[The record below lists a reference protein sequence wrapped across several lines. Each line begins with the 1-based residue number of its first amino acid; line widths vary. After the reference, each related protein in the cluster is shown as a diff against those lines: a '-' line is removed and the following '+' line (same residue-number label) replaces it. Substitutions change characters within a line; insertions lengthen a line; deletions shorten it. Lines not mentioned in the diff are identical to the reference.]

1 MPVNIDTAKA
11 LVPVK
16 SFIPVPKPSN
26 LDAVSYDLYPRQY
39 RDQVVYTICVPDES
53 DNNYGADGRKLIHP
67 KYAIFVDVY
76 A

>member
-1 MPVNIDTAKA
+1 MDIITTKA

-16 SFIPVPKPSN
+16 SIIPVPKPTN
-26 LDAVSYDLYPRQY
+26 LDVVSYDLYPRQY

-53 DNNYGADGRKLIHP
+53 DGNYGPNWRKLISP
-67 KYAIFVDVY
+67 KYEKFIDIY